1 MEHRTHNRNE
11 IVFWQSSRYGEK
23 HVLLSLFRYQEIKT
37 HAIVRTDQI
46 PPAKPKVKHRC
57 DLHFICIHDTR
68 DNSHFWGTPHT
79 LPGYLFDRWKKS
91 ACPEGGSPAC
101 QAGIQREQP
110 VTPEFKIN
118 FLKRKRRFCG
128 MCAFWKDVAREAD
141 GLRKKAIN
149 LPVCCESCCS
159 KTGILLPSD
168 SPAFSINKRMD
179 TICDRNLDLFQ
190 LIASHWT
197 HLFKN
202 TGMSLSEYPNH
213 SAEWPAHWTHHFLVN
228 GRCCDRLA
236 RSDEAEIPL
245 PSDSPLSIRFKNQQS
260 VLPICL
266 SCSLV

>member
-128 MCAFWKDVAREAD
+128 ICAFWKDVAREAD
-141 GLRKKAIN
+141 GLRKRQLTCQSAASPAVPKLGFYCHRTHLLSQSIKGWTRSVIEIWIYSSLS
-149 LPVCCESCCS
+149 LPIGLTFS
-159 KTGILLPSD
+159 KILECHHRNTRTIQQNDLPIGLTAFWLMEGVATGLPDQMKLRFHCHRTHRFRSD
-168 SPAFSINKRMD
+168 SRISYRYY
-179 TICDRNLDLFQ
+179 R
-190 LIASHWT
+190 
-197 HLFKN
+197 
-202 TGMSLSEYPNH
+202 Y
-213 SAEWPAHWTHHFLVN
+213 V
-228 GRCCDRLA
+228 LA
-236 RSDEAEIPL
+236 
-245 PSDSPLSIRFKNQQS
+245 
-260 VLPICL
+260 VL
-266 SCSLV
+266 